1 MTHRE
6 RVLTALKHQKPDRVP
21 LDLGSQNSS
30 TITAGAHQRLR
41 AHLGIPPDPP
51 PIVGSRWLS
60 TVIPD
65 ETILRRFGVDFRPL
79 FLGRPDARPERELP
93 DGSLLSEWGVPFVR
107 HGESH
112 YFPGEGPFC
121 RLDEPGIENLEAHC
135 WPDPADPG
143 RYRALRERARGLH
156 ENTDYAVV
164 LNPGAGPVHV
174 GQWLRGFGEWLT
186 DLLVNPTF
194 SEALADRITDIWVEI
209 VHRALQ
215 EAGEYV
221 DIVCWGDDLG
231 TQRGPQISPE
241 LYRRMIKPRQKRMVE
256 AIKRQ
261 GKLVLYHTCGSVA
274 DFLPDFIELGI
285 DAVNPVQVS
294 AAGMDTQRLKREFGR
309 DITFWGAV
317 DTQTV
322 LPRGSPD
329 DVRSEVRRRIDDL
342 APGGGYVLCAV
353 HNIQPEVPPENI
365 VAMYEAALEYGKG

>member
-1 MTHRE
+1 
-6 RVLTALKHQKPDRVP
+6 
-21 LDLGSQNSS
+21 
-30 TITAGAHQRLR
+30 
-41 AHLGIPPDPP
+41 
-51 PIVGSRWLS
+51 
-60 TVIPD
+60 
-65 ETILRRFGVDFRPL
+65 
-79 FLGRPDARPERELP
+79 
-93 DGSLLSEWGVPFVR
+93 
-107 HGESH
+107 
-112 YFPGEGPFC
+112 
-121 RLDEPGIENLEAHC
+121 
-135 WPDPADPG
+135 
-143 RYRALRERARGLH
+143 
-156 ENTDYAVV
+156 
-164 LNPGAGPVHV
+164 
-174 GQWLRGFGEWLT
+174 
-186 DLLVNPTF
+186 
-194 SEALADRITDIWVEI
+194 
-209 VHRALQ
+209 
-215 EAGEYV
+215 V

-256 AIKRQ
+256 AIKRH

-322 LPRGSPD
+322 LPRGSPV